1 MFLLQFIEGKEALLA
16 LINRFRN
23 DYSEYK
29 DSKSIFNEQMT
40 RQQYIDPFLKL
51 LGWDI
56 TNSKGVSFYDREVV
70 AEEYANRKDRP
81 DYTIRIHGAPIFFV
95 EAKKVNVAIESDKNS
110 ALQVRRYGW
119 NAGHSIS
126 VLTNFDYLAI
136 YQTYENPSESDES
149 STFRYKLYHFEEY
162 LDKFEEIYSLLSYE
176 SVRNGDFQ
184 KWISDITPEDATKLT
199 LDSVFLKDLNRW
211 RVTIASDLIQ
221 SENKYFADKGN
232 LNEAVQQF
240 LNQIVFLR
248 FAEDNHL
255 EDSEILKKLLNKK
268 LNAASFLLQLDKKYN
283 AGIFNDSRVVGNLS
297 GTTLNDI
304 VMSLYFPQSS
314 YDFSVIDLSIL
325 SRIYEN
331 FLQEEINIVDGTPKL
346 EKTRDAKIK
355 SVVSTPDELV
365 KLMVHK
371 VLEPKISGKNPSEI
385 LSLKIVDLA
394 VGSGIFLIEA
404 YNYLEN
410 YLADWYGKEMGESPS
425 PLLIPYKDKSKLIES
440 VLYGFDINF
449 QAVQLTRF
457 SLILRVLLNENS
469 NRLTELPILPNLK
482 KNIIHG
488 NALID
493 ETDVDMKNLNIEDI
507 VEIVPFNTDENRVL
521 LYDIVIGNPP
531 YLTTEDIKKS
541 TPITEINVYKEKYFS
556 AYKQFDKYFLFIEKA
571 LEILNDDGRVSVLVP
586 NKFVTIASGIKIRQ
600 LIKEKQALV
609 SIVDFGVTQLFHGI
623 TNYVSILEMSKNH
636 NNSFTY
642 SRIGSIAEAYEK
654 REFEYDIHKLSEKT
668 WFLTND
674 LKFKNQYE
682 FAANHFPSIKEEINT
697 PNGIQTSKNS
707 FYVIDKK
714 YIVADLGD
722 ILKFEKNGESF
733 YLEKGIA
740 RDFYQSSGRVQGKS
754 YQSLS
759 ADKLVIFPY
768 ENSKLIPIEQ
778 MLVKYP
784 NAWEYFQKHKEELLP
799 KQLGGSRDVQNNP
812 SESNWYQYGRTQ
824 FLTEST
830 EDKIIVGV
838 MSNQPN
844 FNIDRNGYLFA
855 SGGTAGYISIFM
867 RDESPYCLEY
877 IQAWLS
883 HPFTDKIFRTLG
895 SDFDNGFYSHGTY
908 LYDEIPILPVDF
920 DNEQQALIYSN
931 IVTVVKKIEKIN
943 STITNEVNS
952 QKLSSLERQ
961 KVAMI
966 LSVNSQIDSLLSER
980 MGDLYE

>member
-1 MFLLQFIEGKEALLA
+1 MQFIEEKEALLT

-29 DSKSIFNEQMT
+29 DSKSVFNEQMT

-56 TNSKGVSFYDREVV
+56 ANSKGVSFYDREVV

-110 ALQVRRYGW
+110 ALQARRYGW

-126 VLTNFDYLAI
+126 VLTNFDNLAI

-162 LDKFEEIYSLLSYE
+162 LDKFEEIYSLLSYK

-268 LNAASFLLQLDKKYN
+268 LDAASFLFQLDKKYN
-283 AGIFNDSRVVGNLS
+283 SGIFNDSRVVGNLS
-297 GTTLNDI
+297 DTTLNDI
-304 VMSLYFPQSS
+304 IMSLYFPQSS

-365 KLMVHK
+365 KLMVQK
-371 VLEPKISGKNPSEI
+371 VLEPKINGKNPSEI
-385 LSLKIVDLA
+385 LLLKIVDLA

-469 NRLTELPILPNLK
+469 NRLTELPILPNLN

-493 ETDVDMKNLNIEDI
+493 ETDVDMNNLNIEDI

-521 LYDIVIGNPP
+521 LYDVVIGNPP

-541 TPITEINVYKEKYFS
+541 TPTTEINVYKEKYFS

-571 LEILNDDGRVSVLVP
+571 LEILNDDGKVSVLVP

-609 SIVDFGVTQLFHGI
+609 SIVDFGVTQLFRGI
-623 TNYVSILEMSKNH
+623 TNYVSIVEMSKNH

-654 REFEYDIHKLSEKT
+654 QEFEYDTHKLSEKA

-674 LKFKNQYE
+674 LKFKKQYE

-733 YLEKGIA
+733 YLEKGIVH
-740 RDFYQSSGRVQGKS
+740 DFYQSSGRVQGKS

-867 RDESPYCLEY
+867 RDESLYCLEY

-883 HPFTDKIFRTLG
+883 HPFTDKIFRILG

-920 DNEQQALIYSN
+920 DNKQQALIYSN

-943 STITNEVNS
+943 STIMNEVNR
-952 QKLSSLERQ
+952 QKLISLERQ